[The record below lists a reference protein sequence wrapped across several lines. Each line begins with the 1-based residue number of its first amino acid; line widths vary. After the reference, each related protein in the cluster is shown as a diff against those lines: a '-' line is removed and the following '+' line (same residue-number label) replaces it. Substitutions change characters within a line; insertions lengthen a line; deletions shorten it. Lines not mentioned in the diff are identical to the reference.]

1 LALAILLKFYALVL
15 IPPLFIAQQLQYRG
29 SKWYAL
35 RRWDGMLTFLAVCVV
50 VTSISLVLSVDGTLG
65 PLEYF
70 RDRPIQVETL
80 AAAVLWMG
88 QFAGYHVQYVYT
100 FGSLNAISALS
111 SKVSPL
117 TTLCFAAGLLY
128 TYWLQLRGKLDVFT
142 TSLLALLI
150 SMITGKIFSPQYLM
164 WVAPFI
170 AYIGK
175 SNWKWLLSWGIV
187 CVLTTSIYPFI
198 YTYAPDVWS
207 VPRVPLFYPF
217 VFLRGAIILGIIFA
231 LFYRAN
237 RTEVVTPPIIPRF
250 SPR

>member
-1 LALAILLKFYALVL
+1 
-15 IPPLFIAQQLQYRG
+15 RG

-142 TSLLALLI
+142 FCFAARRNYS
-150 SMITGKIFSPQYLM
+150 GN
-164 WVAPFI
+164 
-170 AYIGK
+170 YIRLVLPGK
-175 SNWKWLLSWGIV
+175 SDRSGYSSNNS
-187 CVLTTSIYPFI
+187 S
-198 YTYAPDVWS
+198 
-207 VPRVPLFYPF
+207 
-217 VFLRGAIILGIIFA
+217 IFA
-231 LFYRAN
+231 SIVFA
-237 RTEVVTPPIIPRF
+237 VG
-250 SPR
+250 